1 MTNLIFLGEGNLDFM
16 LSSPAYE
23 KYKFLFFPLVSDD
36 QNVSSAV
43 LCSRPGCMPGLT
55 PGSELGVCWGSAS
68 GSMLLAGTLL
78 TFPLAGQVGTSAGV
92 INIVVFRGACS

>member
-1 MTNLIFLGEGNLDFM
+1 MKNINYF
-16 LSSPAYE
+16 
-23 KYKFLFFPLVSDD
+23 FFPLVSGD
-36 QNVSSAV
+36 QNVLSAV
-43 LCSRPGCMPGLT
+43 LCSKAGYLSGLT

-92 INIVVFRGACS
+92 INIVVFRGAVADLPAFPE